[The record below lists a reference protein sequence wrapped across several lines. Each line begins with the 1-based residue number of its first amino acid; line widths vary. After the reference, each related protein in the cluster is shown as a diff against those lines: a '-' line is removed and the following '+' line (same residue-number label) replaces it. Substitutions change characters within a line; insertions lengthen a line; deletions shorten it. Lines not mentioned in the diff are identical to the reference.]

1 MRLVIYEGKQ
11 SEQLYPLTEMHA
23 AWDLLIGGERLG
35 VRLQRAFAL
44 DDCRY
49 QCRQELTAVM
59 AEAGWSLFK
68 GEGITDTLFVN
79 GLAVE
84 LPEDEVLQLQPGE
97 RLVDAD
103 DNTVAFRLAA
113 ADQAP
118 QMDEDGY
125 LQAPDYPS
133 REVEARLIREP
144 WDLLTLNEAAIRHD
158 FTAATVAAELPGVTM
173 IEPGAIAVHP
183 QAVVQPGV
191 ILDASHGP
199 ITIGS
204 RTEIG
209 ALSVIQGPVHIATSC
224 RIKPHSHIYDATS
237 LGPQCR
243 IGGEVENTIC
253 HSYVNKQHQG
263 FVGHSLLM
271 PWTNLGADTN
281 TSDLKNNYSP
291 VRISR
296 RGMVVDSGQQFLGL
310 LLGDHSKSAIN
321 TQFNTGTVTGLFAQ
335 IFEPGFPAKEIPPF
349 SWGGREAG
357 SYRLQDAL
365 NVAQRVMERRKLQ
378 LTGDMRQL
386 IERLH
391 REATG

>member
-1 MRLVIYEGKQ
+1 MRLVIYEEKQ
-11 SEQLYPLTEMHA
+11 SEHLYPLTELHA
-23 AWDLLIGGERLG
+23 VWDLLIGGERLG
-35 VRLQRAFAL
+35 VRIQRALAL

-49 QCRQELTAVM
+49 HCRQGVAAVM
-59 AEAGWSLFK
+59 EESGWSLFK
-68 GEGITDTLFVN
+68 GEGIAETLFVN

-84 LPEDEVLQLQPGE
+84 LPAEELLQLQPGE
-97 RLVDAD
+97 RLVDASG
-103 DNTVAFRLAA
+103 NCVAFRMAA
-113 ADQAP
+113 ADRAP
-118 QMDEDGY
+118 VLDEDGY
-125 LQAPDYPS
+125 LQAPDYPP

-144 WDLLTLNEAAIRHD
+144 WDLLTLSENAIRHD
-158 FTAATVAAELPGVTM
+158 FIPAQPVAELPGVTM
-173 IEPGAIAVHP
+173 IEPDAIALHP

-191 ILDASHGP
+191 ILDASLGP
-199 ITIGS
+199 ITIGP

-237 LGPQCR
+237 LGPHCR

-271 PWTNLGADTN
+271 PWTNLGADSN

-296 RGMVVDSGQQFLGL
+296 RGIVVDSGQQFLGL
-310 LLGDHSKSAIN
+310 LLGDHSKCAIN
-321 TQFNTGTVTGLFAQ
+321 TQFNTGTVVGLFAQ
-335 IFEPGFPAKEIPPF
+335 LFKPGFPAKEIPPF
-349 SWGGREAG
+349 SWGGSEAG

-365 NVAQRVMERRKLQ
+365 EVAQRVMERRKLQ
-378 LTGDMRQL
+378 LTDNMRQL
-386 IERLH
+386 VERLH
-391 REATG
+391 REATT